1 MYCQVCFEEFY
12 LEYFSIEH
20 RRHLFEYFVP
30 LGNTG
35 YCDGFS
41 PNDSKKNRL
50 DIRRFPQWKIKDNSK
65 RKTKFSD
72 RITKRKLNLLNTPD

>member
-1 MYCQVCFEEFY
+1 M
-12 LEYFSIEH
+12 
-20 RRHLFEYFVP
+20 FEYFVP

-35 YCDGFS
+35 YCDGLS

-72 RITKRKLNLLNTPD
+72 RITEKKIKAIEYTRLKTVGFSPVATGTRRPRVK

>member
-35 YCDGFS
+35 YYDGFS
-41 PNDSKKNRL
+41 PNSSKKNRL
-50 DIRRFPQWKIKDNSK
+50 DFRRFSIREKKITAIEKQNFLIELQK
-65 RKTKFSD
+65 E
-72 RITKRKLNLLNTPD
+72 N